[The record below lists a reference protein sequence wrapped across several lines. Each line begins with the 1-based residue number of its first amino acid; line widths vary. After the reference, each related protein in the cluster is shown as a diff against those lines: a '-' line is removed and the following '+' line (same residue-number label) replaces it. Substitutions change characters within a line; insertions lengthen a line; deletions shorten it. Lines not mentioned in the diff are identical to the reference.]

1 MSDDDFDLPFEDE
14 AEFLAVTEAAENG
27 KRTRADDDEQSV
39 NKKAKTGSDP
49 PTSPSTI
56 VANRVL
62 KERFGLDRFRL
73 KQEAAITRLLD
84 GQSTVIVFPTGA
96 GKSLCY
102 QVPAVAFRIQDELA
116 GKRDNSG
123 ITVVISPLIALMKDQ
138 VDALRRR
145 SIKAAIL
152 NSAVSRDEY
161 LATQNELRLGRLDL
175 LYCAPERLNSEGF
188 ISSLKAIP
196 GGIRL
201 LAVDEAHC
209 ISEWGH
215 SFRPDYLKIA
225 RFAKEAQVERVA
237 CLTATA
243 TAKVAQDICDAFDI
257 PPEGLFST
265 TVYRPNLRLLA
276 RSSPK
281 GTDDLGNLVKHL
293 KQHQGPTIIYVTIQK
308 ATEDIAEKLRKHG
321 FPAKPYHAGLS
332 TDIKTRTQDEFLAS
346 KNMIVVATI
355 AFGMGIDKSDI
366 RNIIHY
372 DIPSS
377 IESYSQQI
385 GRAGR
390 DGLPSTCLFNLSTK
404 DFHLRNIFT
413 YGDRPS
419 KRSLRLLLEDICSPA
434 RKNLKEGD
442 TFVVSLYH
450 QSRDV
455 DISPITLSI
464 IYAQLEL
471 QYKLFRAAGALYT
484 EYKYVIK
491 LPQIVSSDASP
502 AACAINRASVKNS
515 KWTHVALDD
524 LANTSGIPRAD
535 LVRKVD
541 EWNERGA
548 IQLEKKGV
556 QNMFRLLRPLPTAR
570 KELED
575 MINQLDKSMGAREMQ
590 DLQRT
595 KALINLVTDKKCF
608 SLSLA
613 KYFGESSDTMSEECG
628 HCTWCETHEQ
638 VVLPNEPPQPPDPI
652 KVQRILEKVT
662 ARDDPRFLAKIAFGI
677 NSPRITAEKIKSTGV
692 FESMNVCD
700 FLELLKVFTAECGQS

>member
-1 MSDDDFDLPFEDE
+1 MSDCDFDISFEDE
-14 AEFLAVTEAAENG
+14 AALLAVTEADETC
-27 KRTRADDDEQSV
+27 KRKRDDNDQPLS
-39 NKKAKTGSDP
+39 KKAKTEP
-49 PTSPSTI
+49 SPSSLM
-56 VANRVL
+56 ANRVL
-62 KERFGLDRFRL
+62 KERFGLDSFRL

-84 GQSTVIVFPTGA
+84 GQSAVIVFPTGA

-102 QVPAVAFRIQDELA
+102 QVPAVAFRIQDDLA
-116 GKRDNSG
+116 GTRTRDKSG
-123 ITVVISPLIALMKDQ
+123 ITLVISPLIALMKDQ
-138 VDALRRR
+138 VDALLLRN
-145 SIKAAIL
+145 IKAAVL
-152 NSAVSRDEY
+152 NSSVSRDEY
-161 LATQNELRLGRLDL
+161 LATQDDLRHGRLDL

-188 ISSLKAIP
+188 ISSLKSIP

-225 RFAKEAQVERVA
+225 RFAQEAQVERVA

-243 TAKVAQDICDAFDI
+243 TSKVAQDICDAFDI

-276 RSSPK
+276 QSSTRE
-281 GTDDLGNLVKHL
+281 TDDVGNLVKHL
-293 KQHQGPTIIYVTIQK
+293 KKHPGPSIVYVTIQK
-308 ATEDIAEKLRKHG
+308 SAETLADQLRKHG
-321 FPAKPYHAGLS
+321 FPAKAYHAGLS
-332 TDIKTRTQDEFLAS
+332 TDIKSRTQDEFLTS
-346 KNMIVVATI
+346 KKMIVVATI
-355 AFGMGIDKSDI
+355 AFGMGIDKPDI
-366 RNIIHY
+366 RNIIHF

-390 DGLPSTCLFNLSTK
+390 DGLPSVCLFNLSTK
-404 DFHLRNIFT
+404 DFYLRNIFT

-419 KRSLRLLLEDICSPA
+419 KRSLRLLLQDICSPA

-442 TFVVSLYH
+442 TFVVSMYH

-455 DISPITLSI
+455 DISPTTLSI

-471 QYKLFRAAGALYT
+471 HYKLFRAAGALYT
-484 EYKYVIK
+484 EYKYISK
-491 LPQIVSSDASP
+491 LPQVLSSDTSP
-502 AACAINRASVKNS
+502 AANVINQAAVRSS
-515 KWTHVALDD
+515 KWTHIALDD
-524 LANTSGIPRAD
+524 LANTSGLPRVD

-556 QNMFRLLRPLPTAR
+556 QNIFRLEKQLPTAPG
-570 KELED
+570 ELEA
-575 MINQLDKSMGAREMQ
+575 MIEQLDESMGVRETQ

-595 KALINLVTDKKCF
+595 KALINLITDRKCF
-608 SLSLA
+608 SLALA
-613 KYFGESSDTMSEECG
+613 NYFGETSGEMAEECG
-628 HCTWCETHEQ
+628 HCTWCETHKQ
-638 VVLPNEPPQPPDPI
+638 VVLPDEPPQPPDPI
-652 KVQRILEKVT
+652 KVQRILEKVK

-677 NSPRITAEKIKSTGV
+677 SSPRITAEKIKSTGV
-692 FESMNVCD
+692 FESMNVCG
-700 FLELLKVFTAECGQS
+700 FLELLNVFTAECGQA